1 VVTLNRPDQLNAVTP
16 AMLDQLREIFLEAD
30 EDDRVRVVVVTGSGR
45 AFCAGADLSEGPSRF
60 DFRSTRAEA
69 YRDKGGT
76 VTLAAHACRKPIFGA
91 INGAAVGF
99 GASFQLAFDAR
110 LASTKARIAFLYA
123 RRGIV
128 PEGVSSWFLP
138 RLVGVGAALEWMST
152 GRLVGADEGHATGLF
167 RSVHQP
173 DELMPAVLSLARE
186 IVENTSG
193 VSVAA
198 ARRMV
203 WMGLAAAE
211 PARKPTRLAANRYPR
226 PRSQATRGSYAGL
239 LTIRVS
245 AKALTVLGTRLLR
258 TAPLLVT
265 GASPVVPGQPFASG
279 SASPR
284 AIQV

>member
-211 PARKPTRLAANRYPR
+211 PMEAHLLESRMMHE
-226 PRSQATRGSYAGL
+226 RGSSADAREGVMSFMDKRTPHFTDRVTSDFPEL
-239 LTIRVS
+239 LERGR
-245 AKALTVLGTRLLR
+245 KN
-258 TAPLLVT
+258 
-265 GASPVVPGQPFASG
+265 
-279 SASPR
+279 
-284 AIQV
+284 